1 MVVAGDV
8 KTDDVFALAEKYFGG
23 ITKQLDIKKKN
34 DVPDILTNKIKQ
46 NEMGIDFPI
55 QIYTF
60 VYPVP
65 EAGSKDSK
73 ALSMLMSLLFTDQNS
88 IINERIVNK
97 EKLAYGLNAGGVEDM
112 MYSSYG
118 TIDVFMSPMPGN
130 VKVKKEIREEINK
143 VIASGIPQEKI
154 DKFIRSYESAYLL
167 EEYEPSSVA
176 SRLGLAQFFYHDPMY
191 AAKEIEEYKKIT
203 SADLQAVA
211 AKYLS
216 EDALQFINI
225 KPSF

>member
-1 MVVAGDV
+1 
-8 KTDDVFALAEKYFGG
+8 
-23 ITKQLDIKKKN
+23 
-34 DVPDILTNKIKQ
+34 
-46 NEMGIDFPI
+46 
-55 QIYTF
+55 
-60 VYPVP
+60 
-65 EAGSKDSK
+65 
-73 ALSMLMSLLFTDQNS
+73 
-88 IINERIVNK
+88 
-97 EKLAYGLNAGGVEDM
+97 
-112 MYSSYG
+112 
-118 TIDVFMSPMPGN
+118 MSPMPGN

-154 DKFIRSYESAYLL
+154 DKFIRSYKSAYLL

-176 SRLGLAQFFYHDPMY
+176 SRLGQAEFYYHDPMY

-203 SADLQAVA
+203 SADLQAAA